1 MSVKIPKSL
10 HRSRQQLTE
19 HYEIEKELAG
29 RLKGGQPVERRRSYS
44 TVYDELLRRVPHH
57 PQWTLISNPEQT
69 RKKVHRQSCV
79 LKRYLSRD
87 SVFLEIGAGDCA
99 LAIEVA
105 GQARKVYA
113 IDVSTRLSEK
123 LCFPKNFEL
132 IISDGVSI
140 PVPENSVS
148 IAYSYQCV
156 EHLHPED
163 AVEQLRN
170 IYKAL
175 APGGNYLCITPNRL
189 AGPHD
194 ISKYFDET
202 ASGFHLKEYTGAE
215 LVELFRMVGFSKT
228 HPYVGG
234 RGALRWVPIR
244 TYEAILSRLP
254 YSARR
259 RIVAWLPFGVLWDIA
274 IVGTK

>member
-1 MSVKIPKSL
+1 MSAKILKSRQ
-10 HRSRQQLTE
+10 RSRQQLTE
-19 HYEIEKELAG
+19 QYEIEKELAG
-29 RLKGGQPVERRRSYS
+29 RLKGAQPSERRRSYS
-44 TVYDELLRRVPHH
+44 AVYDELLRRVPHH
-57 PQWTLISNPEQT
+57 PQWSLISDLKESQ
-69 RKKVHRQSCV
+69 KKVRRQLCV
-79 LKRYLSRD
+79 LRRYLSRD
-87 SVFLEIGAGDCA
+87 SVFLEVGAGDCA

-105 GQARKVYA
+105 RRARRVYA
-113 IDVSTRLSEK
+113 VDVSKRLTEK
-123 LCFPKNFEL
+123 TCFPNNFEL
-132 IISDGVSI
+132 IISDGVSV

-148 IAYSYQCV
+148 IAYSYQCM

-170 IYKAL
+170 IYQAL

-202 ASGFHLKEYTGAE
+202 ASGFHLKEYDGAE
-215 LVELFRMVGFSKT
+215 LLELFRMVGFSKI

-244 TYEAILSRLP
+244 AYESVLSRLP
-254 YSARR
+254 YPARR
-259 RIVAWLPFGVLWDIA
+259 RIVAWLPFGVLWDVA
-274 IVGTK
+274 IVGRK

>member
-1 MSVKIPKSL
+1 MSVKIRKSRQ
-10 HRSRQQLTE
+10 RSRQQLTE

-29 RLKGGQPVERRRSYS
+29 RLKGAQPVERRRSYS

-57 PQWTLISNPEQT
+57 PQWTLISDPEETQ
-69 RKKVHRQSCV
+69 KKVQRQLRV
-79 LKRYLSRD
+79 LRKYLSRD
-87 SVFLEIGAGDCA
+87 SVFLEVGAGDCA

-105 GQARKVYA
+105 RQARRVYA
-113 IDVSTRLSEK
+113 VDVSKRLSEK
-123 LCFPKNFEL
+123 TCFPNNFEL
-132 IISDGVSI
+132 IISDGVSV
-140 PVPENSVS
+140 PVPEHSVS
-148 IAYSYQCV
+148 IAYSYQCM

-170 IYKAL
+170 IYQAL
-175 APGGNYLCITPNRL
+175 APGGRYLCITPNRL

-202 ASGFHLKEYTGAE
+202 ANGFHLKEYTAAE
-215 LVELFRMVGFSKT
+215 LVELFRMFGFSEIRA
-228 HPYVGG
+228 YVGG

-244 TYEAILSRLP
+244 TYESILGRLS

-259 RIVAWLPFGVLWDIA
+259 RLVAWLPFGVLWDVA
-274 IVGTK
+274 ILGTK

>member
-1 MSVKIPKSL
+1 MSAKILKSQQ
-10 HRSRQQLTE
+10 RSRQQLTE

-29 RLKGGQPVERRRSYS
+29 RLKDAQPVERRRSYS

-57 PQWTLISNPEQT
+57 PQWTLISDPEETQ
-69 RKKVHRQSCV
+69 KKVQRQLRV
-79 LKRYLSRD
+79 LRRYLSRD
-87 SVFLEIGAGDCA
+87 SVFLEVGAGDCA

-105 GQARKVYA
+105 RQARRVYA
-113 IDVSTRLSEK
+113 VDVSTRLTENT
-123 LCFPKNFEL
+123 CFPNDFEL
-132 IISDGVSI
+132 VISDGVSI

-148 IAYSYQCV
+148 IAYSYQCM

-202 ASGFHLKEYTGAE
+202 ASGFHLKEYNGAE
-215 LVELFRMVGFSKT
+215 LLELFRMVGFSKI

-244 TYEAILSRLP
+244 AYETVLSRLP
-254 YSARR
+254 HPARR